1 MRYIAVRVSGRRD
14 MDYHAVILSKEKLM
28 SHSLYAASVP
38 VFRQLLDSLA
48 ALLEKAE
55 AHAGAARF
63 EPDALL
69 QARLFPDMFPLT
81 RQVQLATDFAK
92 GASARLAGVES
103 PRYEDNERGFAELQQ
118 RISKTL
124 GFIDSLQAADIE
136 AGASRAITHGVGE
149 RARHFDN
156 GQVYLTHFALPNFYF
171 HVTTAYNLLR
181 HNGVPVG
188 KKDFI
193 GSY

>member
-1 MRYIAVRVSGRRD
+1 
-14 MDYHAVILSKEKLM
+14 M

-38 VFRQLLDSLA
+38 VFRQLLGSLA
-48 ALLEKAE
+48 AVLEVAE
-55 AHAGAARF
+55 AHALERRI

-69 QARLFPDMFPLT
+69 QARLFPDMFPLA
-81 RQVQLATDFAK
+81 RQVQLASDFAK

-103 PRYEDNERGFAELQQ
+103 PRFEDGERTFTELQQ
-118 RISKTL
+118 RITRTL
-124 GFIDSLQAADIE
+124 GFIDSLDEQAIE
-136 AGASRAITHGVGE
+136 AGATRAITHGSGE

-156 GQVYLTHFALPNFYF
+156 GARYLTHFAMPQFCF
-171 HVTTAYNLLR
+171 HATTAYAILR